1 MNRKKSLIILV
12 LIGLL
17 SSFILSFNRIK
28 VESNNKKVDFVL
40 DLEQMEKLSEQSN
53 KDLKWWLKKFKGLG
67 VSSVA
72 LTEES
77 FNSIIEDEKPLKVE
91 LVDELKRDIRWK
103 EEHSLDLVEYLE
115 QDDIDKYDLVAMTNS
130 KEIFDFIKKGLE
142 ARYSSRKYKAIE
154 AEGEYSFVL
163 DGSIK
168 EALYTQ
174 KNVLI
179 DNENKVYSLEKPL
192 SGSTLMKL
200 GLGFD
205 EEKID
210 IIKSS
215 GLEPVLRPLNY
226 VEDWSNKKYVETTL
240 EQYKKFD
247 VDPKYMIF
255 SGMEILGYP
264 DNVDLVEDFIREN
277 EIKVSLIESQ
287 VQRGHIEQEGIDDL
301 VKDLDYNAVRLFSI
315 PEFIQERYKYNN
327 YEGAEEIENTMY
339 RAVTERNIRVI
350 YFNPFKLDKERYVT
364 DFDEYEKTFNSL
376 ESRIA
381 QHNMT
386 LGEASVMKPN
396 QLNIILKMLLGVGI
410 LGGVMLLLEEL
421 FRVKKKFANVLI
433 VLGLLAIISTA
444 IIIPN
449 LSNTIFAMASAIIF
463 PSLSMIYF
471 CKKLKEY
478 YNNKNDNGIKETVL
492 LGIKQLLIMVLISS
506 IGAIFVASGLSDIE
520 YLLEMNI
527 FRGVKLVQLLPILI
541 YIVAFIGYFGFK
553 NEKNVTDNKINTL
566 EIKGIFND
574 KIKIGHAIIAG
585 AVLYIGYIYLA
596 RTGHETNVQPSDFE
610 IMIRNFLELKLIAR
624 PRIKE
629 FLLAFPAIIVAI
641 DFALNR
647 QRVGIFIT
655 GLLIALGQTSV
666 VNTFSHLR
674 TPMYLSATRLL
685 YGVIAGIVVGII
697 YLVVMKSGIKF
708 ARFLR
713 GEIFNE

>member
-1 MNRKKSLIILV
+1 MNRKKSLVILV

-17 SSFILSFNRIK
+17 SSFILSLNRIK

-53 KDLKWWLKKFKGLG
+53 KDLKWWLKKFKDLG
-67 VSSVA
+67 ASSVA

-103 EEHSLDLVEYLE
+103 EEHSLELVEYLE

-142 ARYSSRKYKAIE
+142 DRYSSRKYKVIE
-154 AEGEYSFVL
+154 SEGEYSFVL
-163 DGSIK
+163 DGTIK

-210 IIKSS
+210 IIKDS

-240 EQYKKFD
+240 EQYKRFD
-247 VDPKYMIF
+247 IEPKYMIF
-255 SGMEILGYP
+255 SGMEVLGYP
-264 DNVDLVEDFIREN
+264 DNVDLVEEFIREN
-277 EIKVSLIESQ
+277 EMKVSLIESQ

-301 VKDLDYNAVRLFSI
+301 VKDLDYNAIRLFSI

-339 RAVTERNIRVI
+339 RAVTERNIRII

-364 DFDEYEKTFNSL
+364 DFNEYEKTFKSL

-381 QHNMT
+381 EHNMT

-396 QLNIILKMLLGVGI
+396 QLNILLKMLLGVGI

-421 FRVKKKFANVLI
+421 FRIKKKFANVLI
-433 VLGLLAIISTA
+433 ALGLLAIILTS
-444 IIIPN
+444 IVIPN

-471 CKKLKEY
+471 CKKLREY
-478 YNNKNDNGIKETVL
+478 YNNKSNNGIKSTIL
-492 LGIKQLLIMVLISS
+492 LGVKQLLIMVLIST
-506 IGAIFVASGLSDIE
+506 IGALFVASGLSDIE

-541 YIVAFIGYFGFK
+541 YIIAFIGYFGFK

-585 AVLYIGYIYLA
+585 VVLYIGYIYLA

-647 QRVGIFIT
+647 QRFGIFIA

-697 YLVVMKSGIKF
+697 YLVIMKSGIKL
-708 ARFLR
+708 AKFLR